1 MEWTKCMFCQN
12 DKSEKIT
19 APTESNKQGVSRN
32 TFQHVLKTNVLRNR
46 VP

>member
-1 MEWTKCMFCQN
+1 MEWRKCMFCQN

-19 APTESNKQGVSRN
+19 APTESNNQGVSRS
-32 TFQHVLKTNVLRNR
+32 TFQHILKMNVLINR